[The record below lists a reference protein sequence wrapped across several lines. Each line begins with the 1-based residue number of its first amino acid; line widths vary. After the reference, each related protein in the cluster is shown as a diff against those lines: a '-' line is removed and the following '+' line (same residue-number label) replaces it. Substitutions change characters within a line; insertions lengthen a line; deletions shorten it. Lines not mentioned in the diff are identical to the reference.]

1 MAASCLR
8 STALLIVALA
18 VLAGC
23 RQTTSLS
30 PEAKA
35 DIKKERPPS
44 PPIPGPLPA
53 SITEA
58 YQGAEQLF
66 AAVSS
71 SDWAP
76 SAALIPALKNSLVQ
90 VRADLNPVTRANDTT
105 AQAITGKEETT
116 QFAAA

>member
-44 PPIPGPLPA
+44 PPIPEPLPA